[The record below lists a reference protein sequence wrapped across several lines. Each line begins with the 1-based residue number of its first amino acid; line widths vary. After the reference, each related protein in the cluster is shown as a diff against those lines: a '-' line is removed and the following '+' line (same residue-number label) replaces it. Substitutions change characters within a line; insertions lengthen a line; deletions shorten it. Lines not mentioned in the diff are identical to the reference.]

1 MKASL
6 KAKPIGLLADQTGK
20 QQFRE
25 AYIMIRLIF
34 IILFLILY
42 FIFSIPM
49 FLIETIIGWINKEA
63 KVKSSQWVVCKLGF
77 KPILFLSGVKLTVKG
92 KENIP
97 KGIPV
102 LYVANHRSYF
112 DIIIGYTL
120 AKNNTGFIAKKE
132 MEKLPF
138 VSLWMKFLNCQFLDR
153 DDIKAGLKMVLHCID
168 LVKSGTSIW
177 IFPEGTRTPGDEMLP
192 FKEGSFKIAEKSGC
206 PIIPVSINNTES
218 IFENHIPWVKGSH
231 VIFEFGTP
239 LDVKSMSRDDKKH
252 LGQHVQSIIKEMV
265 EKNRGAV

>member
-92 KENIP
+92 RENIP

-102 LYVANHRSYF
+102 LYVP
-112 DIIIGYTL
+112 T
-120 AKNNTGFIAKKE
+120 IAAILILLLDTPWRKITQVLSPKKR
-132 MEKLPF
+132 
-138 VSLWMKFLNCQFLDR
+138 WRN
-153 DDIKAGLKMVLHCID
+153 
-168 LVKSGTSIW
+168 
-177 IFPEGTRTPGDEMLP
+177 FPLSVCG
-192 FKEGSFKIAEKSGC
+192 
-206 PIIPVSINNTES
+206 
-218 IFENHIPWVKGSH
+218 
-231 VIFEFGTP
+231 
-239 LDVKSMSRDDKKH
+239 
-252 LGQHVQSIIKEMV
+252 
-265 EKNRGAV
+265 